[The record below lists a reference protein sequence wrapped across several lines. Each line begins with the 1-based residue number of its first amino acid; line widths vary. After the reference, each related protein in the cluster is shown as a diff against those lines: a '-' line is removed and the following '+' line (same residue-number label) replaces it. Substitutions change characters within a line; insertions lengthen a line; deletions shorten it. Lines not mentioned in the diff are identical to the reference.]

1 MSSEIINYI
10 KKTKIKRAPGREG
23 ITNKILQN
31 LTLPVIFQLTN
42 IISNIFSTGHFPNS
56 WKTASII
63 PILKPGKPRG
73 LDDSY
78 RPISLLPVLS
88 KLAEKLI
95 LTRLNDHLTNN
106 NILIPQQHGF
116 RPRLS
121 TSHQLL
127 RVVEYVKTGYK
138 DKKYTGA
145 IFLDIQKAFD
155 RVWHVGLI
163 FKLIKF
169 NTPPPLILI
178 INSFLTN
185 RNFAVRVNDTHS
197 TTRNIK
203 AGAPQ
208 GALLSPT
215 LFNIYINDIPKTRHT
230 TVCLFA
236 DDTAILAQSAKK
248 NCVTHF
254 LHRHLAELEDWYKKW
269 KIAINPTKTEAVF
282 STGKGTRK
290 PPPIH
295 IHNHPVPWS
304 KSVKYLGVILDE
316 NLSFKHHILHLKH
329 KFRALASIYSP
340 YFARNSPLTLKNRV
354 LIYTSIIRPVIL
366 YASPVWGHAAIS
378 NINLLE
384 ASQNIVIRQLTN
396 ARWFMRNA
404 DIRPALHLKTTQET
418 IKKLAIKFYD
428 NIETIDNRTLRK
440 IETYIPNPNFRRP
453 RNILI

>member
-1 MSSEIINYI
+1 MIERNRARKTWQFTRNPNDKRVLNNLQNRLRRKIKAFQNKTWEDDLRSLDPDDGSLWNMSKKLRN
-10 KKTKIKRAPGREG
+10 KKTPVYALKGRAG
-23 ITNKILQN
+23 IANT
-31 LTLPVIFQLTN
+31 
-42 IISNIFSTGHFPNS
+42 
-56 WKTASII
+56 
-63 PILKPGKPRG
+63 
-73 LDDSY
+73 DSE
-78 RPISLLPVLS
+78 
-88 KLAEKLI
+88 KAE
-95 LTRLNDHLTNN
+95 
-106 NILIPQQHGF
+106 QHGF

-236 DDTAILAQSAKK
+236 ERHSDPSSKRK
-248 NCVTHF
+248 ENCVTHF

-295 IHNHPVPWS
+295 IHNHPIPWS
-304 KSVKYLGVILDE
+304 KSVKYLRSHPRRKLIL
-316 NLSFKHHILHLKH
+316 
-329 KFRALASIYSP
+329 
-340 YFARNSPLTLKNRV
+340 
-354 LIYTSIIRPVIL
+354 
-366 YASPVWGHAAIS
+366 
-378 NINLLE
+378 
-384 ASQNIVIRQLTN
+384 
-396 ARWFMRNA
+396 
-404 DIRPALHLKTTQET
+404 
-418 IKKLAIKFYD
+418 
-428 NIETIDNRTLRK
+428 
-440 IETYIPNPNFRRP
+440 
-453 RNILI
+453 